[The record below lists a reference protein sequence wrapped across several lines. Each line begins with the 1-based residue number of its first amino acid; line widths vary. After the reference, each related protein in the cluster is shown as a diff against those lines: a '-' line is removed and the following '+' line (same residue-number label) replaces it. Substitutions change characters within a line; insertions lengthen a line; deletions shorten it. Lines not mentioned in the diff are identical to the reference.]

1 MQPTESIHDL
11 TGQYCPYVLDWTI
24 PLTAQQFTMRLSPKP
39 PAPVISSA
47 LTESVGLDAHIAEDS
62 SFPSAY
68 LRAVGAIASADGTVN
83 LPEFAALNDIVRVT
97 GESALAGVMLLN
109 AIEHPLPIS
118 DALKRLQAEST
129 TVDYALCKV
138 CFDAAKPLLGL
149 QGGDSRELAMQL
161 ATALRYPVSE
171 SELDHIVTAEN
182 HTLWNIIARKTLR
195 VVRGNGLVEFAE
207 ECYRVTG
214 ESDILTK
221 IRSFNSGKVDDSV
234 LRSRIFEACEAISHQ
249 LAEYEEKLHAAESAE
264 ASAKKFI
271 ETTRALEKQVQQ
283 RLAIMD
289 ARIQFELQTFAED
302 VEDVIHDAG
311 NAFELDV
318 ADRLKTDKWQAAKV
332 WESIGRMTFG
342 KELKFR
348 VDRIVFRREE
358 MLRLLKED
366 LRLFQEEIRIGRTS
380 ILERQHHSRFS
391 DLMPPLRIYTRVV
404 NTVDNAA
411 SMTLKAGALSLAG
424 TGCAIYALGTAVVFP
439 IIAPVAPFVGGA
451 IVLAGIVKWF
461 TDADG
466 RKDDE
471 IRNKRRK
478 FEAELRIQLE
488 QARASLI
495 AQLSDLANEFRQTA
509 KMALEPVLLESQ
521 AVERLTDLQ
530 MKTAKRL
537 VRQSR
542 SAVSKLVG
550 QVAALPV
557 RAAG

>member
-1 MQPTESIHDL
+1 M
-11 TGQYCPYVLDWTI
+11 
-24 PLTAQQFTMRLSPKP
+24 
-39 PAPVISSA
+39 
-47 LTESVGLDAHIAEDS
+47 TESVTLDAHMSSDA

-83 LPEFAALNDIVRVT
+83 LPEFAALNNIVRVT
-97 GESALAGVMLLN
+97 GESALAGVMLLH
-109 AIEHPLPIS
+109 ALEKPLPMS
-118 DALKRLQAEST
+118 DALKRLQATSA
-129 TVDYALCKV
+129 TVDSAVCKG

-149 QGGDSRELAMQL
+149 QGGDSREVAMQL
-161 ATALRYPVSE
+161 AAALRYPVSE

-182 HTLWNIIARKTLR
+182 HTLWNIIARKTLQ

-214 ESDILTK
+214 ESDILKK
-221 IRSFNSGKVDDSV
+221 IRSFNSGKVDDGV
-234 LRSRIFEACEAISHQ
+234 LRSRIVEACEAIRHQ

-283 RLAIMD
+283 RLAMID
-289 ARIQFELQTFAED
+289 SRIQFELQTFAED
-302 VEDVIHDAG
+302 VEDAIHDAG

-348 VDRIVFRREE
+348 VDRIVSRREE
-358 MLRLLKED
+358 MLLLLKED
-366 LRLFQEEIRIGRTS
+366 LRLFQEEMRIGRTS
-380 ILERQHHSRFS
+380 ILDRQHHSRFS
-391 DLMPPLRIYTRVV
+391 DLMPPLRIHTRVV

-411 SMTLKAGALSLAG
+411 SVTLGAGVLSLAS
-424 TGCAIYALGTAVVFP
+424 TGYAIYALGTAVVFP

-451 IVLAGIVKWF
+451 IVLASIVKWF

-471 IRNKRRK
+471 IRHKRKK

-495 AQLSDLANEFRQTA
+495 AQLSDLANGFRQTA

-537 VRQSR
+537 IRQSR

-550 QVAALPV
+550 QVEGLPV
-557 RAAG
+557 RTEG

>member
-1 MQPTESIHDL
+1 MVKTKRTQNWVDSNLPN
-11 TGQYCPYVLDWTI
+11 VLDWLS
-24 PLTAQQFTMRLSPKP
+24 PLETQQFTMRPSTKP
-39 PAPVISSA
+39 PVPAISSA
-47 LTESVGLDAHIAEDS
+47 LTESVELGAYIAADA

-68 LRAVGAIASADGTVN
+68 LRALGAIASADGTVN
-83 LPEFAALNDIVRVT
+83 LPEFAVLNNIVRVT

-109 AIEHPLPIS
+109 AIEHPLPTS
-118 DALKRLQAEST
+118 DALKRLHAQSAT
-129 TVDYALCKV
+129 ADYALCKE
-138 CFDAAKPLLGL
+138 CFDAARPLLGL
-149 QGGDSRELAMQL
+149 QGSQSRELAMQL

-171 SELDHIVTAEN
+171 FELDQIVTAEN
-182 HTLWNIIARKTLR
+182 HTLWNIISRKTLR

-214 ESDILTK
+214 ESDILAK
-221 IRSFNSGKVDDSV
+221 IRSFNSGKVDDVV
-234 LRSRIFEACEAISHQ
+234 LRTRILEACEAISHQ

-271 ETTRALEKQVQQ
+271 ETTRTLEKQVQQ
-283 RLAIMD
+283 RLAMID
-289 ARIQFELQTFAED
+289 ARIQFELQIFAED

-318 ADRLKTDKWQAAKV
+318 ADRLKTDDWKTAKV

-348 VDRIVFRREE
+348 VDRIVSRREE
-358 MLRLLKED
+358 VLRLLKED
-366 LRLFQEEIRIGRTS
+366 LRLFQEEIRISRTS

-411 SMTLKAGALSLAG
+411 SVTLKAGVLSLAG

-461 TDADG
+461 SDADG

-471 IRNKRRK
+471 IRDKRKK
-478 FEAELRIQLE
+478 FEAEVRIQLE

-509 KMALEPVLLESQ
+509 KMAVEPVLLESQ
-521 AVERLTDLQ
+521 AIERLTDLQ
-530 MKTAKRL
+530 LKTARRL
-537 VRQSR
+537 IRQSR
-542 SAVSKLVG
+542 SAVSKLVV
-550 QVAALPV
+550 QVEALPA
-557 RAAG
+557 RAEG